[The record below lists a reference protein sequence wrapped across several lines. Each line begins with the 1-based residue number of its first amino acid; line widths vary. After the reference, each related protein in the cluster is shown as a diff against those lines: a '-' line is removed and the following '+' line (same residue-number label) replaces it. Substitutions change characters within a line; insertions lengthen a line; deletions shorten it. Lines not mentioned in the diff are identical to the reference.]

1 MRKNTMKNA
10 LRTLGVIAIS
20 ALAVPAFAL
29 NILLTNDDG
38 YFEQIDD
45 PANAGEEING
55 TNLAPGLE
63 AMKQALVAR
72 GHTVTIV
79 APLNPQSGKG
89 GGQSTDFGA
98 SIDVV
103 QQTPGGWTVDS
114 LPSDCIRAAFGLGNN
129 PEGGIVTRANTD
141 LVISGINSGQNL
153 SITGTQASGT
163 INAALAALH
172 HDVPAIAISAG
183 RFSPESKTFDAMP
196 AAADYIARM
205 VDRLDFYRYGG
216 HLIPQGTML
225 NVNWPV
231 FYEDGRLQP
240 RSIAKFANL
249 ASASNFEFQ
258 WGGDPT
264 GGSMTV
270 GLDFGQINPPA
281 TADPVP
287 NNDTDWFRDDYVT
300 ISTLDGD
307 MTVRNKSRFDSNII
321 QWFLTGLPIC
331 DGACFPPAT

>member
-1 MRKNTMKNA
+1 MKNA
-10 LRTLGVIAIS
+10 LRTLGVIAMSIL
-20 ALAVPAFAL
+20 ALPALSL

-45 PANAGEEING
+45 PANPGQEING
-55 TNLAPGLE
+55 TNLSPGLD
-63 AMKQALVAR
+63 AMKQALEAR

-79 APLNPQSGKG
+79 APLNPQSGRG

-98 SIDVV
+98 SIAVV
-103 QQTPGGWTVDS
+103 EQAPGGWTVDS

-183 RFSPESKTFDAMP
+183 RFSPESITFDAMP
-196 AAADYIARM
+196 AAADYVARV
-205 VDRLDFYRYGG
+205 VDRLDAFRYGG
-216 HLIPQGTML
+216 HLVPLGTML
-225 NVNWPV
+225 NINWPV
-231 FYEDGRLQP
+231 FYEDGRTQP
-240 RSIAKFANL
+240 RDTAKFTDL
-249 ASASNFEFQ
+249 ASAGNFEFQ
-258 WGGDPT
+258 WGGDPAS
-264 GGSMTV
+264 GSMTV

-281 TADPVP
+281 TPDPVP
-287 NNDTDWFRDDYVT
+287 NNDTDAFRDDYVT
-300 ISTLDGD
+300 ITTLDGN
-307 MTVRNKSRFDSNII
+307 MAVQNKSVFDAVVM
-321 QWFLTGLPIC
+321 FYTLVGVPIC
-331 DGACFPPAT
+331 DGACLPPAF

>member
-1 MRKNTMKNA
+1 MNKVLK
-10 LRTLGVIAIS
+10 TLGVAALG
-20 ALAVPAFAL
+20 ALAAPAFAL
-29 NILLTNDDG
+29 NIVLTNDDG
-38 YFEQIDD
+38 YFEQVDD
-45 PANAGEEING
+45 GAGGEMNG
-55 TNLAPGLE
+55 TNVAPGLK
-63 AMKQALVAR
+63 AMKDALEAR

-89 GGQSTDFGA
+89 GGFSTEFGA
-98 SIDVV
+98 AIAVV
-103 QQTPGGWTVDS
+103 EQAPGEWSVDS
-114 LPSDCIRAAFGLGNN
+114 LPSDCIRAAFGLGNT

-153 SITGTQASGT
+153 AVTGTQASGT

-172 HDVPAIAISAG
+172 HGVPAIAISAG
-183 RFSPESKTFDAMP
+183 RFTPEQKTFDAMP

-205 VDRLDFYRYGG
+205 VDRLDTYRYGG
-216 HLIPQGTML
+216 EMIPPGTIL

-231 FYEDGRLQP
+231 FYEDGRTQP
-240 RSIAKFANL
+240 RDIAKFARL

-264 GGSMTV
+264 TGTMNI
-270 GLDFGQINPPA
+270 GLDFGQISPPA
-281 TADPVP
+281 VPDPVP

-307 MTVRNKSRFDSNII
+307 MTVRNKSKFDADLM
-321 QWFLTGLPIC
+321 QWILTGLPIC
-331 DGACFPPAT
+331 DGACVPLAP